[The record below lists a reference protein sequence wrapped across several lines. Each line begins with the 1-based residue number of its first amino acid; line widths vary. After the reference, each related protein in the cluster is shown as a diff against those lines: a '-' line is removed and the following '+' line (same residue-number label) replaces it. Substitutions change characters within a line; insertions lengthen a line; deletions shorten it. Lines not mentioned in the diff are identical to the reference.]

1 MKLRSTQHRFFSLL
15 FLRCTWSGSSLICHA
30 NAPVTLI
37 HMPFELRENS
47 NCYLGFEETHQ
58 QFKIRCLLN
67 IFKWNVETSVQGTS
81 ICQRN
86 QKSSLAAQRPR
97 KRQSDKSDGEKKQP
111 KTVPIDFND
120 FHLLCT
126 SHVAPFIFPPD
137 KFLKISKSFFC
148 LLGQCSHRF
157 RSTSIQN
164 VI

>member
-1 MKLRSTQHRFFSLL
+1 MCLAYSETCWLIFTHRYIYPESGALSCKNFAHNEIEVNLAPLFSLR
-15 FLRCTWSGSSLICHA
+15 FLCSTWTGSSLICHA

-86 QKSSLAAQRPR
+86 QKSSLAA
-97 KRQSDKSDGEKKQP
+97 
-111 KTVPIDFND
+111 
-120 FHLLCT
+120 
-126 SHVAPFIFPPD
+126 
-137 KFLKISKSFFC
+137 
-148 LLGQCSHRF
+148 
-157 RSTSIQN
+157 
-164 VI
+164 